1 MALAHFQRT
10 FTDASGNVKPGLSVT
25 VRRESD
31 NGLAALFADA
41 GSVTPKSN
49 PFNTDANGYGSFY
62 VTDGRYRIQATDI
75 DWRNED
81 LISQPSP
88 NFASMPQV
96 GGDPI
101 VESGSNA
108 DGEWTRWSDGTQIA
122 STSNFAFSSVTSS
135 AEWGDSWTF
144 PIAFLAQPK
153 VTPPVLPTN
162 SAEWGNTNS
171 RDIISFC
178 GYANPISTTRAPLRV
193 WAGGSS
199 ANGAISSVQ
208 VTAIGRWK

>member
-10 FTDASGNVKPGLSVT
+10 FTDAAGNVKPGLSVT

-108 DGEWTRWSDGTQIA
+108 DGSWTRWADGTQIVNA
-122 STSNFAFSSVTSS
+122 RISPDVTLYARGSIFGTSISATFPVTFVGTARTLDLSGNHSGGQGWGGKSS
-135 AEWGDSWTF
+135 ADHTPTVGTF
-144 PIAFLAQPK
+144 QYY
-153 VTPPVLPTN
+153 
-162 SAEWGNTNS
+162 
-171 RDIISFC
+171 
-178 GYANPISTTRAPLRV
+178 GYGP
-193 WAGGSS
+193 GS
-199 ANGAISSVQ
+199 GVG
-208 VTAIGRWK
+208 TALTYAVIGRWK

>member
-10 FTDASGNVKPGLSVT
+10 FTDAAGNIKPGLAVT

-41 GSVTPKSN
+41 GSVTAKSN

-88 NFASMPQV
+88 NFTAMPQV

-108 DGEWTRWSDGTQIA
+108 DGEWTRWSDGTQITSQQFLLGGTIGNIVNGFYVINQNIENFSVSFLSTPKLSISVA
-122 STSNFAFSSVTSS
+122 NNLTNTFYSIVASDNGNNPTTSTSTGRIRGLVTEPTG
-135 AEWGDSWTF
+135 ALGVDV
-144 PIAFLAQPK
+144 IA
-153 VTPPVLPTN
+153 
-162 SAEWGNTNS
+162 
-171 RDIISFC
+171 
-178 GYANPISTTRAPLRV
+178 Y
-193 WAGGSS
+193 
-199 ANGAISSVQ
+199 
-208 VTAIGRWK
+208 GRWK

>member
-62 VTDGRYRIQATDI
+62 VVDGRYRIQATDI

-88 NFASMPQV
+88 NFSAMPQV

-108 DGEWTRWSDGTQIA
+108 NGEYTKFADGTLITRVVSTIDFSTAFPVLDKTTAATFSSGNFSINCTRTTSGAFDGELWAPNLLGR
-122 STSNFAFSSVTSS
+122 FAQ
-135 AEWGDSWTF
+135 D
-144 PIAFLAQPK
+144 
-153 VTPPVLPTN
+153 
-162 SAEWGNTNS
+162 GNTV
-171 RDIISFC
+171 RLGLD
-178 GYANPISTTRAPLRV
+178 
-193 WAGGSS
+193 S
-199 ANGAISSVQ
+199 ANTMPGFSADILI
-208 VTAIGRWK
+208 TCIGRWS